1 MARIALFAG
10 NGVPAVSGFQVKSS
24 LVSLE
29 QAPRIYDVV
38 DSENSVESHPNEVGI
53 LCFSK
58 DRPFQLEQFLI
69 STEEFLLSAENTLR
83 ILVLFSP
90 GTQQM
95 ILSLSILTL
104 QNLLNILL

>member
-38 DSENSVESHPNEVGI
+38 DSENSVESHPYEVGI

-95 ILSLSILTL
+95 ILSLSILT
-104 QNLLNILL
+104 